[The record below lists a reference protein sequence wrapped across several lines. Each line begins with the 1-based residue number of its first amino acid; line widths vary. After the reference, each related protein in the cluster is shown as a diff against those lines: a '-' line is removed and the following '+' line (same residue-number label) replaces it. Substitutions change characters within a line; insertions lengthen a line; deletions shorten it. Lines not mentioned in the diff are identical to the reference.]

1 MATHARR
8 NPIFD
13 NRRLGGVVSL
23 TPIRDRTG
31 EEGESYS
38 VSWHSP
44 GGDLRWL
51 SSRIPSQESADVAAQ
66 ILSDFTGATKR

>member
-1 MATHARR
+1 MAGHARR

-13 NRRLGGVVSL
+13 VHRLGGVVTL

-31 EEGESYS
+31 EERESYS

-44 GGDLRWL
+44 SGDLRWL
-51 SSRIPSQESADVAAQ
+51 SPRIPSQESADVAAQ